1 MINKKH
7 ADLNDAVAGIEDG
20 SLILIGGFGE
30 VGNPTELVHALIDQ
44 GATDLTIVNNN
55 AGTGEVGLAALLKAG
70 RVRKIICSY
79 PRTVDPHVFNELY
92 RANRIELEVVPQGT
106 LAEKIRAGGS
116 GIGGFFTRTT
126 TGTPLAEGKE
136 TREYEGETYVLEDP
150 IKADYALVKCFTADR
165 VGNLTYYKTAR
176 NFGPIMCMAATTT
189 IVQCQHYVEAGGI
202 DPEHVIT
209 PGIFVDRIAV
219 VAQPMLESQLIA
231 RGVSYTEGDQTKGIA
246 L

>member
-1 MINKKH
+1 MINKKSS
-7 ADLNDAVAGIEDG
+7 DLNDAVAGIEDG

-44 GATDLTIVNNN
+44 GAKDLTVVNNN

-79 PRTVDPHVFNELY
+79 PRTSDPHVFNELY
-92 RANRIELEVVPQGT
+92 RADNVELEIVPQGT

-116 GIGGFFTRTT
+116 GIGGFYTRTT
-126 TGTPLAEGKE
+126 TGTPLAQGKP
-136 TREYEGETYVLEDP
+136 TREYEGDTYVLEDP
-150 IKADYALVKCFTADR
+150 IQADYALVKCLTADR
-165 VGNLTYYKTAR
+165 IGNLTYYKTAR
-176 NFGPIMCMAATTT
+176 NFGPVMCMAAKTT
-189 IVQCQHYVEAGGI
+189 IVQCSEYVEAGSI

-219 VAQPMLESQLIA
+219 VPEPMLESQLIA
-231 RGVSYTEGDQTKGIA
+231 RGVSYVEGDQTKGNK